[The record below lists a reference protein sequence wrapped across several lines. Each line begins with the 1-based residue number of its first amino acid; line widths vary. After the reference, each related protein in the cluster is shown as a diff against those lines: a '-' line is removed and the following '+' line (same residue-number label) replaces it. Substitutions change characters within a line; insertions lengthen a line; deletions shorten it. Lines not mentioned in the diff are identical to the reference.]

1 VLLRGDFTKNYSSTV
16 QVYGGIREIL
26 LFHRQPVSLKH
37 INIKELHCR
46 QPRYEKRMPPRR
58 NRQPPAHNLS
68 WFSAHHH
75 WVTIRSVL
83 EIDTHN
89 RRLLERFR
97 HHARVHTI
105 PYFHSSHQVF
115 DLGPHLRQYF
125 RTSLRSLLT
134 LDYVPRKVKIP
145 TSHVPHDC
153 RFYPEVSPLGSPLG
167 SIHQRPFKYILAIS
181 RLRGRPCR
189 KTVLLVSSDEL
200 ESESDTDDS
209 GMNSGTDDSSG
220 ISISS

>member
-1 VLLRGDFTKNYSSTV
+1 
-16 QVYGGIREIL
+16 
-26 LFHRQPVSLKH
+26 
-37 INIKELHCR
+37 
-46 QPRYEKRMPPRR
+46 MPPRH
-58 NRQPPAHNLS
+58 NRHPPAHNLS
-68 WFSAHHH
+68 WFSAHRR

-83 EIDTHN
+83 EIDAHD

-97 HHARVHTI
+97 HHVQVHDI

-115 DLGPHLRQYF
+115 VLGPHSRQYF

-145 TSHVPHDC
+145 TSHIPHDC
-153 RFYPEVSPLGSPLG
+153 RFCPEVNPLGSPLG
-167 SIHQRPFKYILAIS
+167 SIHQRPFEYILAIS
-181 RLRGRPCR
+181 RSRGRPR
-189 KTVLLVSSDEL
+189 RETVLPVSSDES

-209 GMNSGTDDSSG
+209 GVNSDTDDSSG

>member
-68 WFSAHHH
+68 WFSAHHR

-83 EIDTHN
+83 EIDAHN

-97 HHARVHTI
+97 HHVRVHAV

-115 DLGPHLRQYF
+115 VLGPHSRQYF
-125 RTSLRSLLT
+125 RTSLRSSTTCRGRLKYPPPTFLT
-134 LDYVPRKVKIP
+134 TAVSTPKSTRSAPRSAQSINGPSSTSSPFRDCVDDHAAKLFFRSAP
-145 TSHVPHDC
+145 TSWN
-153 RFYPEVSPLGSPLG
+153 R
-167 SIHQRPFKYILAIS
+167 S
-181 RLRGRPCR
+181 RTRTTRA
-189 KTVLLVSSDEL
+189 
-200 ESESDTDDS
+200 
-209 GMNSGTDDSSG
+209 
-220 ISISS
+220 